1 MIELDRDGLS
11 QGQQIADLEKQG
23 KVYGGFTDL
32 ESEE

>member
-1 MIELDRDGLS
+1 MIELDRHGLP